1 MSLADYLSRNYLTAD
16 SKPVR
21 KSKRRKRKDGVA
33 SGLTIADE
41 YTLGWDREGTGKADD
56 DAPLEGEKCVSF

>member
-1 MSLADYLSRNYLTAD
+1 MSLAEYLSKNYLTAD
-16 SKPVR
+16 SKSDR
-21 KSKRRKRKDGVA
+21 KSKKRKRKDGVA

-41 YTLGWDREGTGKADD
+41 YTLGWAREGTGKADD